1 MMARVFFIVF
11 RKELKDLFRDRK
23 TIIVGV
29 LLPLLMFPMIYGLM
43 GKSMESS
50 TKKVAEEVKI
60 VLVDKSESSLGKLLK
75 SQKNISI
82 IDSADPAKDVQDGK
96 AYVAVIISEEF
107 DKKVEGEK
115 VSEVKI
121 LIDDT
126 SQSSQM
132 AGNIVNKLIQAYS
145 NEVVKSRLLARDID
159 VSILDPVSI
168 IEETVAKE
176 KGGLGMFMLSMI
188 LPMFLVI
195 YAVSSPMAAAIDLGA
210 GEKERGTLEPLLTT
224 QASRFDLLFG
234 KLLAITVMGIIG
246 SIASIIGLLIS
257 IKIAPG
263 VFGGE
268 TTVIIPTPA
277 LILIGVAVIL
287 LTLTFGA
294 LELAISIYARSF
306 KEAQTYLTPLSIV
319 GMAAGFGV
327 YMVDVKNLGI
337 AYFNIPI
344 VNMTLVIKEFINGI
358 YNPLHMGITFGWSLA
373 YIVIALLFV
382 RYMFSREDVIF
393 RT

>member
-1 MMARVFFIVF
+1 MIAKVAFIVF
-11 RKELKDLFRDRK
+11 RKELRDLFRDRK
-23 TIIVGV
+23 TVIVGI

-50 TKKVAEEVKI
+50 TKKVTESVKI
-60 VLVDKSESSLGKLLK
+60 VLVDKAESSLGKFIK

-82 IDSADPAKDVQDGK
+82 IESEDAAKDVQDGK
-96 AYVAVIISEEF
+96 AYIAVVISEEL
-107 DKKVEGEK
+107 DKKVESERA
-115 VSEVKI
+115 SEVKI

-132 AGNIVNKLIQAYS
+132 AQAIVDKLIQTYS
-145 NEVVKSRLLARDID
+145 NEVVKSRLQMRNIN
-159 VSILDPVSI
+159 VSILNPISITTEPVS
-168 IEETVAKE
+168 KE
-176 KGGLGMFMLSMI
+176 KGGLGKFMLSII

-234 KLLAITVMGIIG
+234 KLLAITVMGILG
-246 SIASIIGLLIS
+246 SISSILGLLIS
-257 IKIAPG
+257 LKVAPG

-268 TTVIIPTPA
+268 TTVMIATPA
-277 LILIGVAVIL
+277 LILIGIAVIL

-327 YMVDVKNLGI
+327 YMMDVKNLGA

-358 YNPLHMGITFGWSLA
+358 YNPLHMGITFGWSLI
-373 YIVIALLFV
+373 YIVVSLLFV